1 MQDRGDEEVDLE
13 RMSDG
18 YESDES
24 PLPPVDNPCNGLKR
38 QENIG
43 NAQVFQSK
51 PKTGNQG
58 KFQLWSSDALASKPQ
73 LMKNCAPESL
83 QRSLSQNTAGLITSQ
98 SVAPSI
104 EIKPTLDPRLNANPI
119 PIKVNFNNSLP

>member
-43 NAQVFQSK
+43 NAQVFESNLKKKTPNPSTGAELPQRTPPRKSS
-51 PKTGNQG
+51 PK
-58 KFQLWSSDALASKPQ
+58 
-73 LMKNCAPESL
+73 
-83 QRSLSQNTAGLITSQ
+83 GLLNVIH
-98 SVAPSI
+98 VPKYLLRAPSFI
-104 EIKPTLDPRLNANPI
+104 RSFSKKNVLFYQLKRLINQC
-119 PIKVNFNNSLP
+119 F

>member
-51 PKTGNQG
+51 PKTC
-58 KFQLWSSDALASKPQ
+58 K
-73 LMKNCAPESL
+73 
-83 QRSLSQNTAGLITSQ
+83 LST
-98 SVAPSI
+98 V
-104 EIKPTLDPRLNANPI
+104 LDLSEYDDRHLLHCFMQC
-119 PIKVNFNNSLP
+119 KKYDLL